1 MQKTYQTCKPIFRQ
15 KVQTFNYV
23 SYAQL
28 TFDSECKQQAQLAT
42 KQTITEGLKQKVT
55 FNNNVL
61 KSFVLLR
68 IFLMSKKVYKNF
80 GRGKVFSDRKYVQL
94 ESVQVNYVVKTVRMQ
109 YCVYYEIY
117 LNSLYYKPNK
127 KRVKSIFVHIS
138 DFNYQVVS
146 NILYSLEYFECQSL
160 NDLSPCSSFVTFT

>member
-1 MQKTYQTCKPIFRQ
+1 MSSNLLYC
-15 KVQTFNYV
+15 
-23 SYAQL
+23 
-28 TFDSECKQQAQLAT
+28 
-42 KQTITEGLKQKVT
+42 LKYI
-55 FNNNVL
+55 
-61 KSFVLLR
+61 S
-68 IFLMSKKVYKNF
+68 LMSKKVYKKN
-80 GRGKVFSDRKYVQL
+80 GQWKVFSDRKYVQL
-94 ESVQVNYVVKTVRMQ
+94 ETVQVNYVVKTVRMQ

-160 NDLSPCSSFVTFT
+160 NDLSPCSSFVTFTWWRAKEILLELQKRDSKPNSYKILSRLKELVWFKYFFCSKKYLEKCI

>member
-1 MQKTYQTCKPIFRQ
+1 
-15 KVQTFNYV
+15 
-23 SYAQL
+23 
-28 TFDSECKQQAQLAT
+28 
-42 KQTITEGLKQKVT
+42 
-55 FNNNVL
+55 
-61 KSFVLLR
+61 
-68 IFLMSKKVYKNF
+68 MSKKVYKNF

-94 ESVQVNYVVKTVRMQ
+94 ETVQVNYVVKTVRMQ